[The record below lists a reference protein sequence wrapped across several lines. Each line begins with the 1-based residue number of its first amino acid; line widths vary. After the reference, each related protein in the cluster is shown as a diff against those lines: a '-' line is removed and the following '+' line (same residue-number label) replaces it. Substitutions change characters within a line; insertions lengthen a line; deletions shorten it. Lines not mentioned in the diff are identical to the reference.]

1 MAQKNR
7 DASASRFPLL
17 PLFGLAMFQAS
28 VMASTTAATM
38 RPSPATTVKSS
49 SATMESSST
58 GAVESF
64 ASMKSPVC
72 HLCAAGESAVNG
84 MPGSTVDAM
93 VDMVVVVTFMMVP
106 RKVPCITKPAPIAKV
121 SPVGKVVSIAKVTKI
136 VKIVM
141 EVAEENKWR
150 ETHVKR

>member
-1 MAQKNR
+1 M
-7 DASASRFPLL
+7 L
-17 PLFGLAMFQAS
+17 QAS

-49 SATMESSST
+49 SAPMGSSST
-58 GAVESF
+58 AAAESF

-106 RKVPCITKPAPIAKV
+106 GKVPCITKPAPIAKV
-121 SPVGKVVSIAKVTKI
+121 SPIGKVIPIAKVTKV

-141 EVAEENKWR
+141 EVAKENKRR
-150 ETHVKR
+150 ETHVER

>member
-1 MAQKNR
+1 
-7 DASASRFPLL
+7 
-17 PLFGLAMFQAS
+17 MFQAS

-93 VDMVVVVTFMMVP
+93 VDVVVVVTFMMVP
-106 RKVPCITKPAPIAKV
+106 GKVPCITKPA
-121 SPVGKVVSIAKVTKI
+121 PVGKVVSIAKVTKV

-141 EVAEENKWR
+141 EVAEENKR
-150 ETHVKR
+150 RKAHV